1 MPNHSLVNRRCKPLF
16 DQKAIELSVDPAGG
30 PSSRNLPKKQR
41 RDSYIAGIW
50 LQVSWFRA
58 KKKNKL
64 KPAGAWHVVLALT
77 LEKECANTEM
87 KSIGCSQAIRRRCT
101 SCC

>member
-1 MPNHSLVNRRCKPLF
+1 MPNCFRMANHSRVEGRCKPVFAWVNRYL
-16 DQKAIELSVDPAGG
+16 EE
-30 PSSRNLPKKQR
+30 
-41 RDSYIAGIW
+41 IAGSGMLPAI
-50 LQVSWFRA
+50 

-64 KPAGAWHVVLALT
+64 KPTCAWHVVLALT

-87 KSIGCSQAIRRRCT
+87 KSIGCSQAIRRRCK